1 MKPLRILIVTTYGF
15 DAAFPSRPE
24 QLQARALVQRG
35 HQVIAHEYRDRRYA
49 GQTVRHEWLSG
60 GIPVHRS
67 STLGFFA
74 PEALLRMLALERP
87 DVVHVHHMRNLL
99 SFQAVQVARRLGI
112 PTLMTV
118 HGLLHD
124 GDLVADRE
132 RPLEAP
138 LRFANVL
145 LTPRQLLGRLARGAH
160 PRRTIRNYLIHAP
173 LLQVDRL
180 IALSQH
186 EAGLLAELGV
196 EARRITVIPN
206 AVDLEPFVQE
216 THGEGARVQGCK
228 GTPDAGRRMIDSSLD
243 LLGSQ
248 PSAVSR
254 QPSASGR
261 LPASTNMVLF
271 IGQLVPRKGYDLLAR
286 AIPAVLAA
294 APTARFVFVS
304 HNRRDEAELQR
315 LLAEGGVAD
324 RVELRGRVSEHEKRH
339 LLRTAAVVVAPSRY
353 EGFGIPLIEALA
365 AGAPVVTTDVPAGNE
380 VITHERTG
388 LLTPYGDVAA
398 LAAAIMRLLADRA
411 LAQRMAEAGRRE
423 VFARYGTD
431 TIAAALE
438 IEYRSLTD
446 T

>member
-24 QLQARALVQRG
+24 QLQARALIARG

-49 GQTVRHEWLSG
+49 GQTPRHEWLEG

-67 STLGFFA
+67 ITWGFFA
-74 PEALLRMLALERP
+74 PEALLRMIAAERP
-87 DVVHVHHMRNLL
+87 DVVHIHHLRNLL

-124 GDLVADRE
+124 GDLVVDRE

-138 LRFANVL
+138 LRFNNLL
-145 LTPRQLLGRLARGAH
+145 LTPGQLLRRLARGAH
-160 PRRTIRNYLIHAP
+160 PRRAVRNYLIHAP
-173 LLQVDRL
+173 LRHVDHL

-186 EAGLLAELGV
+186 EAHLLSELGI
-196 EARRITVIPN
+196 APHRISVIPN
-206 AVDLEPFVQE
+206 AVDLAPYQPTAVPLY
-216 THGEGARVQGCK
+216 GRSALR
-228 GTPDAGRRMIDSSLD
+228 PDAPPHPVTSSPRPML
-243 LLGSQ
+243 
-248 PSAVSR
+248 
-254 QPSASGR
+254 
-261 LPASTNMVLF
+261 LF

-286 AIPAVLAA
+286 ALPTVLAA
-294 APTARFVFVS
+294 VPETNVVLVS

-315 LLAEGGVAD
+315 LLAAGGTAE
-324 RVELRGRVSEHEKRH
+324 RVTLRGRVSESEKIA
-339 LLRTAAVVVAPSRY
+339 LLRQAAVVVAPSRY

-380 VITHERTG
+380 VISHEHTG

-398 LAAAIMRLLADRA
+398 LATAIIRLLTDRP
-411 LAQRMAEAGRRE
+411 LAQQLATSGQHA

-431 TIAAALE
+431 QVAAALE
-438 IEYRSLTD
+438 ALYWQMIAVPAPLTPR
-446 T
+446 

>member
-35 HQVIAHEYRDRRYA
+35 HQVIAHEYRDRRYP
-49 GQTVRHEWLSG
+49 GQTARHEWLPG

-67 STLGFFA
+67 ATLGFFA

-87 DVVHVHHMRNLL
+87 DVVHIHHMRNLL

-124 GDLVADRE
+124 GDLVVDRE

-138 LRFANVL
+138 LRFSNVL
-145 LTPRQLLGRLARGAH
+145 LTPRQLLKRLVRGAH
-160 PRRTIRNYLIHAP
+160 PRRAVRNYLIHAP
-173 LLQVDRL
+173 LLHVDRL

-196 EARRITVIPN
+196 DERRIVVIPN

-216 THGEGARVQGCK
+216 LGGGRLQSVSRRLPTQ
-228 GTPDAGRRMIDSSLD
+228 DAGFTPQAIR
-243 LLGSQ
+243 
-248 PSAVSR
+248 P
-254 QPSASGR
+254 
-261 LPASTNMVLF
+261 MVLF

-286 AIPAVLAA
+286 AVPLVLAA
-294 APTARFVFVS
+294 LPEARFVLVS
-304 HNRRDEAELQR
+304 HNRRDEVELQR

-324 RVELRGRVSEHEKRH
+324 RVELRGRVSEEEKLR
-339 LLRTAAVVVAPSRY
+339 LLRSAAVVAAPSRY

-388 LLTPYGDVAA
+388 LLTAYGDVPA
-398 LAAAIMRLLADRA
+398 LAAAIVRLLRERE
-411 LAQRMAEAGRRE
+411 LAQRMADAGRQE
-423 VFARYGTD
+423 VLMRYGMA
-431 TIAAALE
+431 TIAATLEKTYQALLA
-438 IEYRSLTD
+438 R
-446 T
+446 